1 MSSLPRILA
10 FAGSARRAS
19 LNRRLL
25 AAVVEEVRAAG
36 AEVTVLDLN
45 DLPLPLYNGDLED
58 EGGLPENARKLA
70 DLVASHAGLLVA
82 SPEYNGLVTPLL
94 KNTLDW
100 CTRAETDPFPGR
112 VAAVVSASPGA
123 LGGIRSALVARQ
135 LLMKLGC
142 TVVPEDLAL
151 AKAPEGFDEAGRLK
165 NPHSQESARR
175 LAAALVRT
183 TARLSA

>member
-1 MSSLPRILA
+1 MPSLPKILA

-19 LNRRLL
+19 LNRKLL
-25 AAVVEEVRAAG
+25 AVVAEEIRAAG
-36 AEVTVLDLN
+36 AEITVLDLN
-45 DLPLPLYNGDLED
+45 DLPLPLYNGDLEE
-58 EGGLPENARKLA
+58 EGGLPANAGKLA
-70 DLVASHAGLLVA
+70 GLIAAHAGLLIA

-100 CTRAETDPFPGR
+100 CSRAEKNPFSGR

-142 TVVPEDLAL
+142 TVIPEDVTL
-151 AKAPEGFDEAGRLK
+151 AKANEAFDEAGRLK
-165 NPHSQESARR
+165 TAHSQESARR

>member
-1 MSSLPRILA
+1 MSSPPKILA

-19 LNRRLL
+19 LNRKLL
-25 AAVVEEVRAAG
+25 AVVVEQLRAAG

-58 EGGLPENARKLA
+58 EGGLPENAGKLA
-70 DLVASHAGLLVA
+70 GLVAAHAGLLIS

-100 CTRAETDPFPGR
+100 CTRAEVNPFVGR

-135 LLMKLGC
+135 LLMKVGC
-142 TVVPEDLAL
+142 TVIPEDVTL
-151 AKAPEGFDEAGRLK
+151 AKANEAFDEAGRLK